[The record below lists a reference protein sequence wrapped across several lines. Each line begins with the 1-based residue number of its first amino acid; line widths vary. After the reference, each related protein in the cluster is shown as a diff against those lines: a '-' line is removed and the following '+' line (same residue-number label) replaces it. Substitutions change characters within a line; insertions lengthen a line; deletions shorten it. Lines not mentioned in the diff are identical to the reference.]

1 MRKQGIVR
9 LTIFL
14 VILAVMLYVSLFG
27 VSFGVKEIL
36 PIATQLKQ
44 TKLGLDLTGGFS
56 AVYEASDEGIEDFD
70 SKMDG
75 TITILQK
82 RLSDKGMTEATVTR
96 QGDRGIRVEIP
107 SAEEDPSTISEYLS
121 SPAKLEWKDA
131 DGNVVV
137 EGEHVTQAKAGN
149 MDGKWVVSF
158 SLDSEGTAAFA
169 EATANNI
176 GKQLSIY
183 VDDKLISSPTVNSA
197 ITGGSGVIEGS
208 FTAESAQELATQIE
222 SGALPLTLQEQEV
235 RMISATL
242 GYDALSKG
250 VIAGIIGIVVIMLFM
265 IFIYRL
271 PGLMS
276 CIALLFYI
284 VIMFFCILTMPKVQL
299 TLPGIAGVLLSI
311 GMAVDANVIIFERMK
326 EELRADKSI
335 HTAVENGFKR
345 AFSAILDSN
354 VTTLIAA
361 VVLMIFGVGSIQ
373 GFAFTLAIGIGCSM
387 ISAIFITRFLLRQ
400 VVKIGVKNRKWF
412 IKQ

>member
-1 MRKQGIVR
+1 
-9 LTIFL
+9 
-14 VILAVMLYVSLFG
+14 
-27 VSFGVKEIL
+27 
-36 PIATQLKQ
+36 
-44 TKLGLDLTGGFS
+44 
-56 AVYEASDEGIEDFD
+56 
-70 SKMDG
+70 MDG

-222 SGALPLTLQEQEV
+222 SAGDVSTVAIIFSVLVSALV
-235 RMISATL
+235 
-242 GYDALSKG
+242 
-250 VIAGIIGIVVIMLFM
+250 
-265 IFIYRL
+265 
-271 PGLMS
+271 GLMS
-276 CIALLFYI
+276 IRFMLRLVRNHKLYGFAIYVACMGVFVLVCQLF
-284 VIMFFCILTMPKVQL
+284 
-299 TLPGIAGVLLSI
+299 GVLFPPL
-311 GMAVDANVIIFERMK
+311 
-326 EELRADKSI
+326 
-335 HTAVENGFKR
+335 
-345 AFSAILDSN
+345 
-354 VTTLIAA
+354 
-361 VVLMIFGVGSIQ
+361 FG
-373 GFAFTLAIGIGCSM
+373 
-387 ISAIFITRFLLRQ
+387 
-400 VVKIGVKNRKWF
+400 
-412 IKQ
+412 